1 MPNNATSFGNH
12 LADETPNLGEK
23 VSDSVTQV
31 KEKVADLGTAALN
44 KIEESRDAAAG
55 GLKKAATAMHENAGG
70 FSGGDRLT
78 KLAHSAASV
87 LDTTADYV
95 RDHNTSRM
103 MADVTTVV
111 KNNPGPSLVAAA
123 VVGFL
128 IGRAFT
134 SSNNS

>member
-1 MPNNATSFGNH
+1 MPNNPTVYGNH
-12 LADETPNLGEK
+12 LADETSNVGEK
-23 VSDSVTQV
+23 VLDSVSQV
-31 KEKVADLGTAALN
+31 KDRVSDLGTAAAN
-44 KIEESRDAAAG
+44 KIDEGREAAAG
-55 GLKKAATAMHENAGG
+55 GLKKAATTMHENAGSI
-70 FSGGDRLT
+70 SGGDRLT
-78 KLAHSAASV
+78 KLAHSAADV

-128 IGRAFT
+128 IGRAF
-134 SSNNS
+134 SSNNN